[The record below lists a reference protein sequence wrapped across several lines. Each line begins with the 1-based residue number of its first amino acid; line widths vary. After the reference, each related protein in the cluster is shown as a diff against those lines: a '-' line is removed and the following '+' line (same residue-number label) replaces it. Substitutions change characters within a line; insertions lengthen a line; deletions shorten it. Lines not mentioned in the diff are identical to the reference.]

1 MSTPAPGRART
12 SSLALSTAVVEE
24 TVGSVSDACCHPVT
38 NGGNGK
44 QENSGLKHGLG
55 KEGPQHPLLTV
66 FKHGYFSKTL
76 WVGHVPGPQSSTCQ
90 ALSIGTKESE
100 RVAAE
105 KGVP

>member
-44 QENSGLKHGLG
+44 QENSGLKHRLG
-55 KEGPQHPLLTV
+55 KEGPDTGTPPNE
-66 FKHGYFSKTL
+66 S
-76 WVGHVPGPQSSTCQ
+76 
-90 ALSIGTKESE
+90 LSIPSLLQQGTSA
-100 RVAAE
+100 RPCGLDMFLVPRAAHARH
-105 KGVP
+105 